1 MTAPSIPDVAIALA
15 GAGGLFL
22 VLWGLCLVPLAHLVQ
37 VVQAGGRRGAAW
49 VLRSGAG
56 RWAAA
61 HPGPLGAAAPA
72 LLMLGAGG
80 LAALAAGD
88 LFVELAEQL
97 RLSTSATWRVD
108 RAVHA
113 WVGEGRRPAL
123 TLLLRAATWAGGT
136 AGLTTLVAVVAAV
149 LLARR
154 ERRAALFLVVTSGAG
169 ALLNAGLKLLFGRAR
184 PDLALAIA
192 GADGYSFPSG
202 HAMGSFVICGA
213 LAYLVLR
220 QRSPWAARSAGLA
233 LAITVVLLVGLSRV
247 YLGVHW
253 ASDIAGG
260 WSAGAVWLAAAV
272 TAHELLALRAPA

>member
-1 MTAPSIPDVAIALA
+1 MTAPPIADLAIALA
-15 GAGGLFL
+15 AAGGLFL
-22 VLWGLCLVPLAHLVQ
+22 LLWGLCLVPLAHLIQ
-37 VVQAGGRRGAAW
+37 VLQAGGRRGAAW
-49 VLRSGAG
+49 LLRSGVG
-56 RWAAA
+56 RWFGA
-61 HPGPLGAAAPA
+61 HPGPLGAYGPA
-72 LLMLGAGG
+72 LLLLGAGG
-80 LAALAAGD
+80 LSALATGN

-108 RAVHA
+108 RAIHT

-123 TLLLRAATWAGGT
+123 TLLLSAATWAGGP
-136 AGLTTLVAVVAAV
+136 AGLTALVGLVAAV

-154 ERRAALFLVVTSGAG
+154 ERTAARFLVVTSGAG
-169 ALLNAGLKLLFGRAR
+169 ALLNVGLKLFFGRAR

-192 GADGYSFPSG
+192 EADGYSFPSG
-202 HAMGSFVICGA
+202 HAMGSFVTYGA

-220 QRSPWAARSAGLA
+220 RRGPWAGRSAGLA
-233 LAITVVLLVGLSRV
+233 LAITMVLMVGLSRV

-272 TAHELLALRAPA
+272 TTHELLALRGPR

>member
-1 MTAPSIPDVAIALA
+1 MTAPPLQDLASALA
-15 GAGGLFL
+15 VAGGLFL

-49 VLRSGAG
+49 LLRSGVG

-61 HPGPLGAAAPA
+61 HPGPLGAYGPA
-72 LLMLGAGG
+72 LLLLGAGG
-80 LAALAAGD
+80 LAALAAGH

-97 RLSTSATWRVD
+97 RLTTSATWRVD

-136 AGLTTLVAVVAAV
+136 AGLTTLVALAAA
-149 LLARR
+149 LLLLRR
-154 ERRAALFLVVTSGAG
+154 ERPAALFLVVTSGAG
-169 ALLNAGLKLLFGRAR
+169 ALLNVGLKLLFGRAR
-184 PDLALAIA
+184 PDLAVAIA
-192 GADGYSFPSG
+192 EADGFSFPSG

-220 QRSPWAARSAGLA
+220 RPGSWAGRSAGLA
-233 LAITVVLLVGLSRV
+233 LALTAVLLVGLSRV

-272 TAHELLALRAPA
+272 TTTELLALRAPR

>member
-1 MTAPSIPDVAIALA
+1 M
-15 GAGGLFL
+15 
-22 VLWGLCLVPLAHLVQ
+22 
-37 VVQAGGRRGAAW
+37 VQAGGRRGAAW
-49 VLRSGAG
+49 LLRGRVG

-61 HPGPLGAAAPA
+61 HPGPLGAYGPA
-72 LLMLGAGG
+72 LLLLGAGG

-97 RLSTSATWRVD
+97 RLSTSAAWRVD

-136 AGLTTLVAVVAAV
+136 TGLTALVALVAA
-149 LLARR
+149 LLLFRR
-154 ERRAALFLVVTSGAG
+154 ERGAALFLVVTSGAG
-169 ALLNAGLKLLFGRAR
+169 ALLNVGLKLLFRRAR

-192 GADGYSFPSG
+192 EADGYSFPSG

-220 QRSPWAARSAGLA
+220 RRGPWAIRSAGLA
-233 LAITVVLLVGLSRV
+233 LALTAVLLVGLSRV

-272 TAHELLALRAPA
+272 TTTELLALRAPG

>member
-1 MTAPSIPDVAIALA
+1 VTAPSIPDAVSAITGAL
-15 GAGGLFL
+15 GLFL

-49 VLRSGAG
+49 ILRSGVG

-61 HPGPLGAAAPA
+61 HPGPLGASAPA
-72 LLMLGAGG
+72 LLLLGAGG
-80 LAALAAGD
+80 LAALAAGEI
-88 LFVELAEQL
+88 FVELAEQL
-97 RLSTSATWRVD
+97 RLSASVTWRFD

-113 WVGEGRRPAL
+113 WVGDGRRPAL
-123 TLLLRAATWAGGT
+123 NLLLGAATWAGGT
-136 AGLTTLVAVVAAV
+136 AGLTTLVGLVAAV
-149 LLARR
+149 LLAHR
-154 ERRAALFLVVTSGAG
+154 ERTAALFLVVTSGAG
-169 ALLNAGLKLLFGRAR
+169 ALLNVGLKLVFGRAR

-192 GADGYSFPSG
+192 EADGYSFPSG
-202 HAMGSFVICGA
+202 HAMGSFVIYGA
-213 LAYLVLR
+213 VAYLVLR
-220 QRSPWAARSAGLA
+220 QRAPWAVRSAGLA

-272 TAHELLALRAPA
+272 TTHELLILRAPR